1 MEKLTNER
9 VDRIRDL
16 INWFE
21 EFQPNDLE
29 QIERLLLGFRYVDN
43 EVVENEL
50 RQDLYRYI
58 KNIKIDKHLGL
69 VYGFVNT
76 IFRRDVNTRMKDKR

>member
-1 MEKLTNER
+1 MEKLTKER
-9 VDRIRDL
+9 VERIKDL
-16 INWFE
+16 
-21 EFQPNDLE
+21 
-29 QIERLLLGFRYVDN
+29 
-43 EVVENEL
+43 VEW
-50 RQDLYRYI
+50 YI

>member
-9 VDRIRDL
+9 VERIRDL

-50 RQDLYRYI
+50 RQDLYREI
-58 KNIKIDKHLGL
+58 KNIKIDKHLEAS
-69 VYGFVNT
+69 YSFVNA
-76 IFRRDVNTRMKDKR
+76 IFRRDVNQRMKVK